1 MTQHDQKSIA
11 WPLIFSYRGT
21 IFGQGFVVDI
31 NLQGRVLA
39 TPESE
44 GVWVYGINP
53 GAIAVSAPTLAD
65 TNVKLRNTLTRLFID
80 FAREANTFEDF
91 KAAVER
97 FVAESDPV
105 SEDEWQTARAE
116 VKAGRNAGPGDLPK
130 ETSDTK
136 YSVTVTQKP
145 INAVTPQDNLLVQ
158 QDSALAAYDLAA

>member
-21 IFGQGFVVDI
+21 ILGQGFVVDVS
-31 NLQGRVLA
+31 LQGRVLA

-44 GVWVYGINP
+44 GVWVYGVNP

-80 FAREANTFEDF
+80 FAVEASTFESF

-105 SEDEWQTARAE
+105 SEDQWQTARAE
-116 VKAGRNAGPGDLPK
+116 VKAGRVTGPGDLPR
-130 ETSDTK
+130 EVSDAK

-145 INAVTPQDNLLVQ
+145 ITAVTPQDNLLAQ
-158 QDSALAAYDLAA
+158 QDSAPAIYALVA